1 MRIYALSPS
10 KAEEQKLDAEL
21 IRKLKP
27 HDAPV
32 ICSAIDRTGTLLGT
46 GGADGVVKV
55 WDIKRGFMTHTFHGH
70 SGLVSALHFFEVDA
84 SNVQEHKSKKRK
96 QGGREV
102 EQELAEHTV
111 GWRLASGGEDGKVRV
126 WNLHKRTASA
136 TLDSHVSVVRTI
148 DYSPE
153 ENALLS
159 ASRDK
164 TVMVWDCKT
173 WKNRMTLPVYEE
185 TETAG
190 FLSKGTII
198 YTGGE
203 EGSLKLWEMDTMR
216 ELSRPE
222 PAKTEMDAIQESVN
236 NPNLPFLLTVLADQ
250 TIVLHGTENL
260 TTPERGTKLNS
271 LPILRRICG
280 NHGQIVDIAYVGAEK
295 SCLALAT
302 NSEDVRIINL
312 QDSEGSTFSDDYF
325 GSEIAVLKG
334 HTDIII
340 SMDVDWSGHWLATG
354 GKDDTARLWR
364 VEPVT
369 KSFLEYAVFTGHAES
384 VSAVSLSHSPPPS
397 DTPAFL
403 DSLSHPPSFLIS
415 GAQDKTIKKWEIPKT
430 AIGKD
435 GKKAKPR
442 ALFTRKAHEK
452 DINALAIHHN
462 SNLFASA
469 SQDRTVKIWS
479 VEDGSTIG
487 ILRGH
492 RRGVW
497 AVSFSP
503 PGTQLNIVGASGTSS
518 ARGYVLTGS
527 GDKTV
532 RIWNLMDYS
541 CLMTMEGH
549 TNSVLK
555 VLWIP
560 PLREEQKLAH
570 DKRGP
575 LVASAGSDTLVKIWE
590 ANSGECATTL
600 DNHTDRV
607 WALAVRPPANATL
620 SSTADTAMDMDAE
633 VEGEDRTASTDTIL
647 ISGAADGVLTFWR
660 DTTSASADQARAQ
673 MTKTVET
680 DQRLDNLVHSKN
692 YREAIVLALQLDQPA
707 RLFSLFKSVAD
718 AADFSAEGGK
728 GGFTGSVEVD
738 EAIGSLADDQL
749 YRLLLRCRDWS
760 ASARSALI
768 AQRVLRAIVESVGMT
783 RLAKL
788 RPQQGS
794 WAGPRSG
801 ETENAET
808 GKPIRGT
815 AATLPDIL
823 RGLRAY
829 SERHYS
835 RISDMWDES
844 FMVEF
849 TLREMEALLID
860 DDLVL
865 SNGKDIIMVE

>member
-1 MRIYALSPS
+1 MRIYALSSTS
-10 KAEEQKLDAEL
+10 KDSHSLRADL
-21 IRKLKP
+21 IHKRKP

-32 ICSAIDRTGTLLGT
+32 ICSAVDHTGTLLAT

-55 WDIKRGFMTHTFHGH
+55 WDISRGFMTHVFHGH

-84 SNVQEHKSKKRK
+84 SRIQERIPKKK
-96 QGGREV
+96 KTGS
-102 EQELAEHTV
+102 AEIEHQLGNHTI
-111 GWRLASGGEDGKVRV
+111 GWRLASGGEDGKVKV
-126 WNLHKRTASA
+126 WDLYRRTASA
-136 TLDSHVSVVRTI
+136 TLESHVSVVRRI
-148 DYSPE
+148 DYSPQ

-164 TVMVWDCKT
+164 TVMIWDCKT

-190 FLSKGTII
+190 FLANGMII

-216 ELSRPE
+216 EISMPE
-222 PAKTEMDAIQESVN
+222 PAKTEMEAIQESIN
-236 NPNLPFLLTVLADQ
+236 HLDLPFLLTVLADQ
-250 TIVLHGTENL
+250 TIVLHS
-260 TTPERGTKLNS
+260 TTKIIVPERGNKLS
-271 LPILRRICG
+271 ALPIIRRVCG
-280 NHGQIVDIAYVGAEK
+280 NHGQIVDISYVGAEK
-295 SCLALAT
+295 THIALAT
-302 NSEDVRIINL
+302 NSEDVRILNL
-312 QDSEGSTFSDDYF
+312 QTHPADASLASFHDDYF
-325 GSEIAVLKG
+325 GSEVGILKG

-354 GKDDTARLWR
+354 GKDDSARLWK
-364 VEPVT
+364 VDPNT
-369 KSFLEYAVFTGHAES
+369 KTFSEYAYFTGHAES
-384 VSAVSLSHSPPPS
+384 VSAVSLSHSSPPADS
-397 DTPAFL
+397 PAHSAPLNYPPTFL
-403 DSLSHPPSFLIS
+403 LT
-415 GAQDKTIKKWEIPKT
+415 GAQDKTIKKWEVPKPFL
-430 AIGKD
+430 GKD
-435 GKKAKPR
+435 DKRPKAR
-442 ALFTRKAHEK
+442 ALFTRKAHDK

-462 SNLFASA
+462 NNLFASA

-487 ILRGH
+487 VLRGH

-503 PGTQLNIVGASGTSS
+503 PGTILNIVGSSATSS

-555 VLWIP
+555 VLWLP
-560 PLREEQKLAH
+560 VLREEQQLPH
-570 DKRGP
+570 DKRGQ

-607 WALAVRPPANATL
+607 WALTVKPPVIAPLMRTELAEG
-620 SSTADTAMDMDAE
+620 ADDSE
-633 VEGEDRTASTDTIL
+633 RTDTIL
-647 ISGAADGVLTFWR
+647 VSGAADGVLTFWR
-660 DTTSASADQARAQ
+660 DTTSASAESARAQ
-673 MTKTVET
+673 QSKVVET
-680 DQRLDNLVHSKN
+680 DQRLDNLVYSKN

-707 RLFSLFKSVAD
+707 RLFSLFKSVAE
-718 AADFSAEGGK
+718 AADFSQSADAQI
-728 GGFTGSVEVD
+728 GFTGSKEVD
-738 EAIGSLADDQL
+738 DAIASLADDQL

-768 AQRVLRAIVESVGMT
+768 AQRIVRAVVEQVGMT

-788 RPQQGS
+788 RPQRAGS
-794 WAGPRSG
+794 G
-801 ETENAET
+801 
-808 GKPIRGT
+808 IRGT

-829 SERHYS
+829 SERHYT
-835 RISDMWDES
+835 RVSDMWDES

-849 TLREMEALLID
+849 TLREMETLLID
-860 DDLVL
+860 DVIDDDDLKLTNNDV
-865 SNGKDIIMVE
+865 KDSVMVA

>member
-1 MRIYALSPS
+1 MRIYALTSP
-10 KAEEQKLDAEL
+10 KEDEQTLQAEL
-21 IRKLKP
+21 ILKLKP

-32 ICSAIDRTGTLLGT
+32 ICATIDRTGTLLGT

-55 WDIKRGFMTHTFHGH
+55 WDIKRGFMTHKFHGH
-70 SGLVSALHFFEVDA
+70 SGLVSAMQFFEVDA
-84 SNVQEHKSKKRK
+84 SNVIEQRSKKRK
-96 QGGREV
+96 QSGEFEV
-102 EQELAEHTV
+102 DLGEHTI

-126 WNLHKRTASA
+126 WDLHRRTPSA
-136 TLDSHVSVVRTI
+136 MLDSHVSVVRRI
-148 DYSPE
+148 DYSPD

-173 WKNRMTLPVYEE
+173 WKKRMTLPVYEE

-190 FLSKGTII
+190 FLANGTIV

-216 ELSRPE
+216 EISRQE
-222 PAKTEMDAIQESVN
+222 PAKTEMEAIQDSVN
-236 NPNLPFLLTVLADQ
+236 IPDLPFLLTVLADQ
-250 TIVLHGTENL
+250 TVVLHGIE
-260 TTPERGTKLNS
+260 KLAKPDKGNKLAP
-271 LPILRRICG
+271 LPVLRRICG
-280 NHGQIVDIAYVGAEK
+280 NHDQIVDVAYVGTDK

-312 QDSEGSTFSDDYF
+312 TACSSGTESATFSDDYF

-354 GKDDTARLWR
+354 GKDDTARLWKVDPR
-364 VEPVT
+364 T
-369 KSFLEYAVFTGHAES
+369 KTFTEYAIFTGHAES
-384 VSAVSLSHSPPPS
+384 VSAVSLPHSTPPS
-397 DTPAFL
+397 DSLAFQDPL
-403 DSLSHPPSFLIS
+403 NHAPSFLIS
-415 GAQDKTIKKWEIPKT
+415 GAQDKTIKKWEIPKSSV
-430 AIGKD
+430 GND
-435 GKKAKPR
+435 GKKLKPR
-442 ALFTRKAHEK
+442 ALFTRKAHDK
-452 DINALAIHHN
+452 DINAIAVHPN

-487 ILRGH
+487 VLRGH

-503 PGTQLNIVGASGTSS
+503 PGMQLNIVGSSSTSS
-518 ARGYVLTGS
+518 ARGFILTGS

-532 RIWNLMDYS
+532 RIWNLMDYT

-560 PLREEQKLAH
+560 PLREDQQLAH

-575 LVASAGSDTLVKIWE
+575 LVASSGSDTLVKIWE

-607 WALAVRPPANATL
+607 WALAIKPPDN
-620 SSTADTAMDMDAE
+620 TA
-633 VEGEDRTASTDTIL
+633 VSRTERSASTDNIL
-647 ISGAADGVLTFWR
+647 VSGAADGVLTFWH
-660 DTTSASADQARAQ
+660 DTTSASAEQARARQ
-673 MTKTVET
+673 TKMVET
-680 DQRLDNLVHSKN
+680 DQRLDNLVYSKN
-692 YREAIVLALQLDQPA
+692 YREAIVVALQLDQPA
-707 RLFSLFKSVAD
+707 RLLSLFRSVSD
-718 AADFSAEGGK
+718 SADFAASLQEEQTSN
-728 GGFTGSVEVD
+728 FTGSAEVD
-738 EAIGSLADDQL
+738 DAIASLADDQL
-749 YRLLLRCRDWS
+749 YRLLLRCRGWS

-768 AQRVLRAIVESVGMT
+768 AQRVLRAIVERVGMT

-788 RPQQGS
+788 RPQ
-794 WAGPRSG
+794 RG
-801 ETENAET
+801 E
-808 GKPIRGT
+808 GVRGT
-815 AATLPDIL
+815 AAQIHDIL

-829 SERHYS
+829 SERHYT
-835 RISDMWDES
+835 RISDMLDES

-849 TLREMEALLID
+849 TLREMDALLGSDEVMQLDGGIVFPREYHD
-860 DDLVL
+860 
-865 SNGKDIIMVE
+865 